1 MKYKRQ
7 IIILLVIVV
16 VSVVGFYLY
25 RYIMKMIKLKKEMEL
40 WNEQE
45 KADAIMRDK
54 YENIKNVD
62 EFIESLK
69 YSKYKR
75 IYGYDVTN
83 LSPIKDKLKDY
94 DIDYLQE
101 IRDYIYEGLGEI
113 SEDESDKVLKFFQ
126 KLYK

>member
-7 IIILLVIVV
+7 IIILLVIAV

-25 RYIMKMIKLKKEMEL
+25 RYIAKMIRLKKEKEL

>member
-16 VSVVGFYLY
+16 VGVVGFYLY

-83 LSPIKDKLKDY
+83 LSSIKDKLKDY

>member
-1 MKYKRQ
+1 MKYKKQ
-7 IIILLVIVV
+7 IIILLVIAV

-25 RYIMKMIKLKKEMEL
+25 QYIMKRIRLKKEMEL

-54 YENIKNVD
+54 YETIKNVD

-69 YSKYKR
+69 YSRNKR
-75 IYGYDVTN
+75 PFGYDVTN
-83 LSPIKDKLKDY
+83 LSSIKDKIKDY
-94 DIDYLQE
+94 DISYLQE
-101 IRDYIYEGLGEI
+101 IRDYIYEGLAEI
-113 SEDESDKVLKFFQ
+113 SDDESEKVLNFFQ

>member
-16 VSVVGFYLY
+16 VGVVGFYLY
-25 RYIMKMIKLKKEMEL
+25 RYIAKMIKLKKEMEL

-101 IRDYIYEGLGEI
+101 IRDYIYDGLGEI

>member
-1 MKYKRQ
+1 MKYKKQ
-7 IIILLVIVV
+7 IIILLVIAV

-54 YENIKNVD
+54 YETIKNVD

-83 LSPIKDKLKDY
+83 LSSIKDKLKDY
-94 DIDYLQE
+94 DISYLQE
-101 IRDYIYEGLGEI
+101 IRDYIYEGLAEI

>member
-1 MKYKRQ
+1 MKYKKQ
-7 IIILLVIVV
+7 IIILLVIAV

-83 LSPIKDKLKDY
+83 LSSIKDKLKDY
-94 DIDYLQE
+94 DISYLQE
-101 IRDYIYEGLGEI
+101 IRDYIYEGLAEI